1 MSVSE
6 DSTRGT
12 LPGVGGRGTSWRG
25 QALLLVA
32 AWLVACGLF
41 WTNDGLWFQ
50 GDAPRHAL
58 NGLFY
63 RDFATEGW
71 RDPQGYA
78 EQYYARYP
86 AICPTYYPPL
96 FYLLEAAVYAV
107 VGPQW
112 WVGKALSM
120 VTGLV
125 AGGYM
130 LAWLRRW
137 VSESSGWLAGLLVWM
152 PGMAEW
158 MNAAMLNVPASAL
171 GLGALY
177 HLRRAMEMEDRR
189 EEGREVSWAFA
200 LAAGGI
206 LTHPV
211 AAVVVVIGLAW
222 ILTLRRWTILGNLRV
237 WVAVF
242 LVALAIVPVFYVLYR
257 FGDRLDQVLQTKIN
271 WSPTDKIWFYPKSL
285 FRLCGAVALLAA
297 GFGAMVGLWSRRWR
311 REVVL
316 VAVWLGVFYLAMTFI
331 WAKSARYALVLCP
344 ATVVLVA
351 ILLEVTRERARRVVS
366 ERQAWWLASGISSA
380 IALSM
385 LMTLLRIPSQDVS
398 IIREVADYM
407 KQIAPRE
414 PVFYRGRHD
423 GVFTFYLRLDDLGR
437 ERQVVPVA
445 SWLQEKMGPV
455 PQPFVV
461 DDRSLEFTRKSML
474 ESGVRWLI
482 QDRPVIAGQ
491 SVTSPTQPNVR
502 GLTARPGFRLVRTFQ
517 NERPPYIRFEV
528 YQLSDQ
534 ESSAT
539 AAAETAGTGV
549 GAVGAERPST
559 QTPPSAVPRKV
570 FGHLVHPLAPPF

>member
-6 DSTRGT
+6 DRTRGT

-63 RDFATEGW
+63 RDFAAEGW

-96 FYLLEAAVYAV
+96 FYWLEAAVYAV

>member
-6 DSTRGT
+6 DRTRGT
-12 LPGVGGRGTSWRG
+12 LPGAGGRDASLRG
-25 QALLLVA
+25 QTLLLVA

-63 RDFATEGW
+63 RDFAAEGW

-86 AICPTYYPPL
+86 
-96 FYLLEAAVYAV
+96 
-107 VGPQW
+107 
-112 WVGKALSM
+112 
-120 VTGLV
+120 
-125 AGGYM
+125 
-130 LAWLRRW
+130 
-137 VSESSGWLAGLLVWM
+137 AGLLVWM

-158 MNAAMLNVPASAL
+158 MNAAMLNVPATAL

-177 HLRRAMEMEDRR
+177 HLRRAMEMEDRC

-200 LAAGGI
+200 LAACGI
-206 LTHPV
+206 FTHPV
-211 AAVVVVIGLAW
+211 AGVVVVIGLAW
-222 ILTLRRWTILGNLRV
+222 ILTLRRWTIFGNRRV

-242 LVALAIVPVFYVLYR
+242 LVALAIVPVFYVLNR

-271 WSPTDKIWFYPKSL
+271 WSPTNKTWFYPKSL
-285 FRLCGAVALLAA
+285 LRICSTVALLAG

-316 VAVWLGVFYLAMTFI
+316 VAVWLGAFYLAMTFI
-331 WAKSARYALVLCP
+331 WAKSGRYALVLCP
-344 ATVVLVA
+344 AVVVLVA

-380 IALSM
+380 IALGM

-398 IIREVADYM
+398 ITREVADYM

-437 ERQVVPVA
+437 ERQVVPLV
-445 SWLQEKMGPV
+445 SWLH
-455 PQPFVV
+455 
-461 DDRSLEFTRKSML
+461 
-474 ESGVRWLI
+474 ESGVRWFI
-482 QDRPVIAGQ
+482 QERPINAGH
-491 SVTSPTQPNVR
+491 SMTSPTQPNVR
-502 GLTARPGFRLVRTFQ
+502 GLTSRPGFRLVRTFQ
-517 NERPPYIRFEV
+517 NERPPYIRFEI

-534 ESSAT
+534 GASAT

-549 GAVGAERPST
+549 GAIGAERPST
-559 QTPPSAVPRKV
+559 QAPPSAVPRKV
-570 FGHLVHPLAPPF
+570 FGHLVHPLAPTF

>member
-6 DSTRGT
+6 DRTRGT
-12 LPGVGGRGTSWRG
+12 LPGVGGCGTSLRG
-25 QALLLVA
+25 QTLLLVA

-63 RDFATEGW
+63 RDFAAEGW

-96 FYLLEAAVYAV
+96 FYLLEAAAYAV

-200 LAAGGI
+200 LAACGI
-206 LTHPV
+206 FTHPV
-211 AAVVVVIGLAW
+211 AGVVVVIGLAW
-222 ILTLRRWTILGNLRV
+222 ILTLRRWTILGNRRV

-242 LVALAIVPVFYVLYR
+242 LVALAIVPVFYVLNR

-271 WSPTDKIWFYPKSL
+271 WSPANKIWFYPKSL
-285 FRLCGAVALLAA
+285 LRICGAVALLAG

-331 WAKSARYALVLCP
+331 WAKSGRYALVLCP
-344 ATVVLVA
+344 AVVVLVA

-380 IALSM
+380 IALGM

-398 IIREVADYM
+398 ITREVADYM

-437 ERQVVPVA
+437 ERQVVPLV
-445 SWLQEKMGPV
+445 SWLHERMGPA

-474 ESGVRWLI
+474 ESGVRWFI
-482 QDRPVIAGQ
+482 QERPINAGH
-491 SVTSPTQPNVR
+491 SMTSPTQPNVR

-539 AAAETAGTGV
+539 VAAETAGAAV
-549 GAVGAERPST
+549 GAIGAERPST
-559 QTPPSAVPRKV
+559 QAPPAAVPRKV
-570 FGHLVHPLAPPF
+570 FGHLVHPLAPTF